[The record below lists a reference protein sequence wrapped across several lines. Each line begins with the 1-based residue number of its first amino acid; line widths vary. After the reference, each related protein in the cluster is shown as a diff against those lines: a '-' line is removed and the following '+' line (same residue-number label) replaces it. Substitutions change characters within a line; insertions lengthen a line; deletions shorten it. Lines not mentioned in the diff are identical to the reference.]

1 MAVLSVNG
9 IHKSFGATVI
19 LSDVSFSVNKNDK
32 VAIIGDNGEGK
43 TTLLK
48 IRETSFDAIAVMTN
62 GNVNAEKLG

>member
-48 IRETSFDAIAVMTN
+48 SRPT
-62 GNVNAEKLG
+62 

>member
-9 IHKSFGATVI
+9 INKSFGEDII
-19 LSDVSFSVNKNDK
+19 LKDVTFSVNKNDK

-48 IRETSFDAIAVMTN
+48 IITKQFYD
-62 GNVNAEKLG
+62 